1 MNVKRKGKQMKVEM
15 NLPDLPNDVAR
26 TYGGGLC
33 RFYEVIYSINS
44 KKKKFEL
51 NPEEDLQCLKGI
63 I

>member
-1 MNVKRKGKQMKVEM
+1 MKVEM